1 MQGYGVPVV
10 VAVNRFTSDTDAEI
24 QWLIDACAKLNVKA
38 VTATVWADGGRGG
51 LAVADAVLDALNQP
65 SHFTPLYDRN
75 SAVKEKIKTIVQK
88 IYGGADVV
96 YEGKANAALRT
107 IAKNGWQD
115 LPICMAKT
123 QYSLT
128 DNAKKLGAPEGF
140 TIHVRDII
148 PKLGAGFLVVMTG
161 TVLTMPGL
169 PKAPAALNMDVTDD
183 GKISG
188 LF

>member
-1 MQGYGVPVV
+1 M
-10 VAVNRFTSDTDAEI
+10 
-24 QWLIDACAKLNVKA
+24 
-38 VTATVWADGGRGG
+38 
-51 LAVADAVLDALNQP
+51 AVADAVLDALNQP

-75 SAVKEKIKTIVQK
+75 SDVKEKIKTIVQK

-128 DNAKKLGAPEGF
+128 DNAKTLGAPEGF